1 MQFWLGL
8 SSGFSTA
15 CWHAQTISS
24 HCSSQAALCT
34 IYWSTYK
41 HIPSASC
48 EEIIMSMAQFVYFL
62 LVEMCHMIVR
72 FEVGV
77 CGMINRHCQLWL
89 RMFLQQ
95 YGQIEA
101 QFNDFSLIRTQLSG
115 GYFYFTINKSHA
127 MVKLEDWWRQTSST
141 LTTWVPIRE
150 KKNTT

>member
-1 MQFWLGL
+1 
-8 SSGFSTA
+8 
-15 CWHAQTISS
+15 
-24 HCSSQAALCT
+24 
-34 IYWSTYK
+34 
-41 HIPSASC
+41 
-48 EEIIMSMAQFVYFL
+48 MSMAQFVYFL

-127 MVKLEDWWRQTSST
+127 MVKLED
-141 LTTWVPIRE
+141 
-150 KKNTT
+150 